1 MAKIYDIRGKLIY
14 ENKGAS
20 KRETVISAVGNG
32 IALDG
37 ADLRGLRLD
46 NINFGG
52 ISFVGADFRGCSICD
67 CSFVGAT
74 LLSARFDGVQANRS
88 EFSNMHLLM
97 TSFKSANLE
106 KASFHN
112 VHIGGADFSKANL
125 WGAIF
130 HKVSIKG
137 ANMARAN
144 IFATK
149 FGDTDL
155 STVDFSG
162 AVVDFSAGYSK
173 KDIQKELETL
183 NANHLVA
190 ARYGWVIEAKGHG
203 KPSKWNGEWES
214 LFVCTRRA
222 YRIPLSTDGLK
233 NSKPQ
238 AKYGGFSG
246 GPKDTHSVLAD
257 RRQRY
262 GSFEGHATISQALQK
277 VVYKG
282 FAKRED
288 GKTAQDM
295 TDAQREA
302 LFMILHKV
310 ARIVNGDFNYDDSWR
325 DIAGYATLVT
335 NLLDK
340 EKTK

>member
-1 MAKIYDIRGKLIY
+1 MAKIKDINGRLIY
-14 ENKGAS
+14 EKEGAS
-20 KRETVISAVGNG
+20 KRETVISAVRDG
-32 IALDG
+32 IVLDG
-37 ADLRGLRLD
+37 ADLRGIRLN

-52 ISFVGADFRGCSICD
+52 VSLVGADLRGCNIRNCSFVGADLS
-67 CSFVGAT
+67 GAR
-74 LLSARFDGVQANRS
+74 LDGVQANRS

-125 WGAIF
+125 WGVVF
-130 HKVSIKG
+130 YKVSIKD
-137 ANMARAN
+137 ANMASAN

-155 STVDFSG
+155 STVNFSG
-162 AVVDFSAGYSK
+162 AVIDFLVGCSK
-173 KDIQKELETL
+173 KYIQKEVKTL
-183 NANHLVA
+183 NAKHIVA
-190 ARYGWVIEAKGHG
+190 TRYGWVIEAKGPG
-203 KPSKWNGEWES
+203 KPSKWNGEWEN
-214 LFVCTRRA
+214 LFVCVRRM
-222 YRIPLSTDGLK
+222 PPSTDGLK

-238 AKYGGFSG
+238 ARYGGFSSN
-246 GPKDTHSVLAD
+246 PKDTPSVLAD

-262 GSFEGHATISQALQK
+262 GSFEGHAAISQALQK

-335 NLLDK
+335 DLLDK
-340 EKTK
+340 EKME

>member
-1 MAKIYDIRGKLIY
+1 MAKIYDIDGKLIY
-14 ENKGAS
+14 EKKGAS
-20 KRETVISAVGNG
+20 DRHTVISAIKDGAN
-32 IALDG
+32 LDG
-37 ADLRGLRLD
+37 ADLSGLRLD
-46 NINFGG
+46 KINFGG
-52 ISFVGADFRGCSICD
+52 VSLGRANFRGCDIWGCSFVGADLS
-67 CSFVGAT
+67 GAK
-74 LLSARFDGVQANRS
+74 LDGARASKS
-88 EFSNMHLLM
+88 EFSNMNLLM
-97 TSFKSANLE
+97 TSFKSADLE

-112 VHIGGADFSKANL
+112 VHIGRADFSEANL
-125 WGAIF
+125 WGVVF
-130 HKVSIKG
+130 HEVSIKDV
-137 ANMARAN
+137 NMAGAN

-162 AVVDFSAGYSK
+162 AVADFSAGYSK
-173 KDIQKELETL
+173 KDIQKEVETL

-190 ARYGWVIEAKGHG
+190 SRYGWVIEAKGPG
-203 KPSKWNGEWES
+203 KPSKWNGEWEN

-222 YRIPLSTDGLK
+222 YRMSPNTDGLK
-233 NSKPQ
+233 NPKPQ
-238 AKYGGFSG
+238 AKYGGFSSR
-246 GPKDTHSVLAD
+246 PKDTRGVLAD

-262 GSFEGHATISQALQK
+262 GSFERHAAISQALQK

-340 EKTK
+340 EKME

>member
-1 MAKIYDIRGKLIY
+1 MAKIYDTRGKLIY
-14 ENKGAS
+14 GKEGAS
-20 KRETVISAVGNG
+20 DKYTVISAIKEG
-32 IALDG
+32 ATLDG
-37 ADLRGLRLD
+37 ADLRSLKLN

-52 ISFVGADFRGCSICD
+52 VSLVGADFRRCDIRD
-67 CSFVGAT
+67 CSFVGAD
-74 LLSARFDGVQANRS
+74 LSGARFDGSCAGRS
-88 EFSNMHLLM
+88 EFSHMHFLM
-97 TSFKSANLE
+97 TSFKSADLE
-106 KASFHN
+106 KASFRN
-112 VHIGGADFSKANL
+112 VHIGSTDFSKANL
-125 WGAIF
+125 WGAVF
-130 HKVSIKG
+130 HKVSVKNV
-137 ANMARAN
+137 NMAGAN

-155 STVDFSG
+155 TAVDFSG
-162 AVVDFSAGYSK
+162 AVVDFSAGRTK
-173 KDIQKELETL
+173 EEIQKDVKAL
-183 NANHLVA
+183 NTKHLVA
-190 ARYGWVIEAKGHG
+190 SRYGWVIEAKGPG
-203 KPSKWNGEWES
+203 QPSEWNGEWEN
-214 LFVCTRRA
+214 LFVCAQRA
-222 YRIPLSTDGLK
+222 CRMSPGTGSLK
-233 NSKPQ
+233 NPKPQ
-238 AKYGGFSG
+238 TRYGGFSG
-246 GPKDTHSVLAD
+246 GPKDTPSVLVD

-262 GSFEGHATISQALQK
+262 GSFEGHAAISQALQK

-340 EKTK
+340 EKTE

>member
-1 MAKIYDIRGKLIY
+1 MAKIYDIHGKLIY
-14 ENKGAS
+14 EEKVAS
-20 KRETVISAVGNG
+20 DKYTVISAIKEGV
-32 IALDG
+32 ALDG
-37 ADLRGLRLD
+37 ANLSGFRLD

-52 ISFVGADFRGCSICD
+52 ISLADADLRGCNIRD
-67 CSFVGAT
+67 CSFVGAD
-74 LLSARFDGVQANRS
+74 LSGAKLDGAKVNRS

-97 TSFKSANLE
+97 TSFKSADLE

-125 WGAIF
+125 WGVVFRKA
-130 HKVSIKG
+130 SIKG
-137 ANMARAN
+137 ANMAGAN

-162 AVVDFSAGYSK
+162 TVVDFSGEDSK
-173 KDIQKELETL
+173 YGIQKYVEGL
-183 NANHLVA
+183 NAKHTIA
-190 ARYGWVIEAKGHG
+190 ARYGWVIEAKGPG
-203 KPSKWNGEWES
+203 KPSKWNGEWEN
-214 LFVCTRRA
+214 LFVCTKRA
-222 YRIPLSTDGLK
+222 SEGPSSKKGFK

-238 AKYGGFSG
+238 ARYGGFSSN
-246 GPKDTHSVLAD
+246 PKDTPSVLAD

-262 GSFEGHATISQALQK
+262 GSFEGHAAVSQALQK

-282 FAKRED
+282 FANRED
-288 GKTAQDM
+288 GKTVQDM